1 MSAHGAERELMTE
14 IDCFRFCPSRHSGS
28 ARFPAPCRLLRMP
41 SWRTMR
47 RPKKNVGR
55 RQTHALQ
62 SRFYGRYSRI
72 VGGVMQFWTEPQMA
86 SIHKMLNPRSIAIV
100 GATPRMQY
108 GGGFLVAGLKTKDR
122 APVFY
127 ADARRMEIMGGE
139 GVLGGN
145 GPPEAPGLGGSVVP
159 L

>member
-1 MSAHGAERELMTE
+1 CRMSAYGAERELMTE

-28 ARFPAPCRLLRMP
+28 ARFPAPCRLLRTP

-62 SRFYGRYSRI
+62 SRCYGRYSRI

-100 GATPRMQY
+100 GAPPRMQY
-108 GGGFLVAGLKTKDR
+108 GGRFLAAALLAKTRARVSAGHPR
-122 APVFY
+122 Y
-127 ADARRMEIMGGE
+127 GEIIGLNSSPSVTDLPGAHGG
-139 GVLGGN
+139 VTF
-145 GPPEAPGLGGSVVP
+145 
-159 L
+159 